1 MFILGMV
8 VGCHGRAIAGSPDP
22 PGNRRPPHPRPAPSL
37 ERPAQHVG
45 RPLSPVRPP
54 SPSGINKSI

>member
-22 PGNRRPPHPRPAPSL
+22 PGNRRPPHPRPA
-37 ERPAQHVG
+37 QHVG